1 MDQPAHPTGSF
12 VRDRVDDEA

>member
-12 VRDRVDDEA
+12 VRDRVDDET